1 MGWNS
6 GDKMSKDDTK
16 VMGYFAIHLPQDVLC
31 DGDACIIAGTESAM
45 NRYIEAASDPN
56 AVYQVKKTRFGD
68 VLKGLLRGG
77 AYAFDEESYGRFF
90 PLANKNGFNLEEED
104 FPPTETGRHF
114 VVVGRSAT

>member
-6 GDKMSKDDTK
+6 GDKMSKDDAK

-31 DGDACIIAGTESAM
+31 DGDACIIAGSESAM
-45 NRYIEAASDPN
+45 NRYIEAASVPN
-56 AVYQVKKTRFGD
+56 AVFQVKKTRFGD

-77 AYAFDEESYGRFF
+77 AYSFDEESYGRFL
-90 PLANKNGFNLEEED
+90 PLANKNGLNLKEED